1 MKYLFFTY
9 LLEASFFYAQNRNE
23 MIQNL
28 GIQKHI
34 EILENR
40 INYLIKKEPKLSNI
54 KGLKQFHIL
63 LLNSNTYKK
72 EDFAN
77 GSFLHQLEQCS
88 YYDLSRNRK
97 HNTQYIMTET
107 FIMDSI
113 GKFMGVGDARMIMP
127 ISNYYYPATKLAKM
141 MFDKKFDI
149 VFSLENPFSM
159 MYKVAIK
166 SNILYALTYNTNNKL
181 VICTWDEFM
190 KCCFDKWLNN
200 HPEKNKIHQ

>member
-1 MKYLFFTY
+1 
-9 LLEASFFYAQNRNE
+9 
-23 MIQNL
+23 MIYQE
-28 GIQKHI
+28 I
-34 EILENR
+34 E
-40 INYLIKKEPKLSNI
+40 
-54 KGLKQFHIL
+54 
-63 LLNSNTYKK
+63 
-72 EDFAN
+72 
-77 GSFLHQLEQCS
+77 
-88 YYDLSRNRK
+88 K
-97 HNTQYIMTET
+97 HNSQYIMTET

-181 VICTWDEFM
+181 VIYTWDEFM

-200 HPEKNKIHQ
+200 LPEKNKIHQ